1 MPENDPGRRRRIDP
15 DAGPAGPREPD
26 PPGRAA
32 VLGAV
37 ALGGVVGAEA
47 RWGLGLAWP
56 HGPAGFPVSTLVINV
71 SGCLLMG
78 VLMVLIT
85 ERLRP
90 HPLVRPLLGVGVL
103 GGYTTFS
110 TYAVEAVQAV
120 DAGRAWTALGYVVAT
135 PVLAVLAVAAGAAA
149 ARTLVRVS

>member
-1 MPENDPGRRRRIDP
+1 MAVERTGRR
-15 DAGPAGPREPD
+15 EVD
-26 PPGRAA
+26 PPRRAA

-37 ALGGVVGAEA
+37 ALGGVIGAEA
-47 RWGLGLAWP
+47 RYGLDLAWP
-56 HGPAGFPVSTLVINV
+56 HTPDRFPWSTLVINV

-78 VLMVLIT
+78 VLMVVIT

-110 TYAVEAVQAV
+110 TYAVETVQAV
-120 DAGRAWTALGYVVAT
+120 DAGRVGVALGYVVAT

-149 ARTLVRVS
+149 ARALAGAT

>member
-1 MPENDPGRRRRIDP
+1 MEGERGRGHAPPRRS
-15 DAGPAGPREPD
+15 AL
-26 PPGRAA
+26 
-32 VLGAV
+32 LGV
-37 ALGGVVGAEA
+37 IALGGVIGAEA
-47 RWGLGLAWP
+47 RYGLGLAWP
-56 HGPAGFPVSTLVINV
+56 HTPDRFPWSTLVINV

-78 VLMVLIT
+78 VLMVVIT
-85 ERLRP
+85 EKVAP

-120 DAGRAWTALGYVVAT
+120 DAGRAWVALGYVVAT

-149 ARTLVRVS
+149 ARSLVRAS